1 LQESLSKKPL
11 SPEALKTK
19 NIISQ
24 ALSKLSPPQILVLG
38 FFIMVCIGTGLLS
51 LPQATA
57 AGKSTS
63 FIDALFTATSAVCVT
78 GLIVKDTA
86 THWSH
91 FGKTVI
97 LILIQAGGLGIMTM
111 TTLFAVL
118 LGRQITL
125 RGRLVA
131 EEALG
136 RMSSSGIV
144 KLVLTIAATTVL
156 IEAAGAVLLFLRFF
170 FSYEY
175 SWYRAI
181 YHAIF
186 HSVSAF
192 CNAGF
197 SLYATSLSQFHSDSL
212 INLTIMSLI
221 VIGGLGFGVLIDLYN
236 YRRNKKISLQSKI
249 ILRTSFLLIIIG
261 AIILFLLE
269 RDNAST
275 IAAMPFLDQIKAVLF
290 QSITPRTAGFNTVET
305 NALHQTSILL
315 MMVLMYI
322 GASPGSTGGG
332 IKTTTFSTLLAGVA
346 AAVRGKPDAEMFGRR
361 LPVSLVW
368 KALAVATISLAL
380 IISVTLVLQTTE
392 GMRLQDVLFEV
403 ISAFG
408 TVGLSTG
415 VTSEL
420 SSVGRLL
427 ITFTM
432 FTGRVGPFTLALAL
446 TAREKK
452 ALLRYPQEGI
462 IIG

>member
-1 LQESLSKKPL
+1 
-11 SPEALKTK
+11 
-19 NIISQ
+19 
-24 ALSKLSPPQILVLG
+24 
-38 FFIMVCIGTGLLS
+38 
-51 LPQATA
+51 
-57 AGKSTS
+57 
-63 FIDALFTATSAVCVT
+63 
-78 GLIVKDTA
+78 
-86 THWSH
+86 
-91 FGKTVI
+91 
-97 LILIQAGGLGIMTM
+97 
-111 TTLFAVL
+111 L

-197 SLYATSLSQFHSDSL
+197 SLYTTSLSQFHSDSL